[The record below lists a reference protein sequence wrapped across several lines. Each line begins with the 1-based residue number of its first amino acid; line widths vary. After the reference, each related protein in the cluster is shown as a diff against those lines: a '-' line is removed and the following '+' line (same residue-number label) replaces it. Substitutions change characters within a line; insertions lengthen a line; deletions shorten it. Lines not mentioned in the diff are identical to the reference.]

1 MQAQTEPPSRSVLS
15 SLHSVLGSLQS
26 TFPFSSSSSAHLHP
40 YSSRSSDIALQ
51 QKDLLGKVRSLR
63 SSLES
68 FRSSWTAEKDVVDS
82 QFFQSDGTGQASRNL
97 DSELDRRKTGVARSM
112 MDW

>member
-1 MQAQTEPPSRSVLS
+1 MQGQTELPSRSVLS

-26 TFPFSSSSSAHLHP
+26 TFPSSSSAHLHP
-40 YSSRSSDIALQ
+40 YSSRSSDVALQ
-51 QKDLLGKVRSLR
+51 RKDLLGQVRTLR

-68 FRSSWTAEKDVVDS
+68 FRSSWTAEKNVVDS
-82 QFFQSDGTGQASRNL
+82 QFSHSDGTGQASRDL
-97 DSELDRRKTGVARSM
+97 DSELERRKTGVARSM

>member
-26 TFPFSSSSSAHLHP
+26 TFPSSSSAHLHP
-40 YSSRSSDIALQ
+40 YSSRSSDIALHR
-51 QKDLLGKVRSLR
+51 KELLGKVRTLR
-63 SSLES
+63 SSLEN
-68 FRSSWTAEKDVVDS
+68 FRSSWMAEKDVVDS
-82 QFFQSDGTGQASRNL
+82 QFFQSDGTGQVSRDL
-97 DSELDRRKTGVARSM
+97 DSELERRRTGVARSM